1 MKKPLSRFKFALF
14 AVGIMSLAFAV
25 KSCSSGEK
33 NKKTNDNAIALPVY
47 TVDTGTVVVDKSF
60 LGTVEGKINVEI
72 RPQVTGEL
80 VQAYV
85 DEGDYVEKG
94 QKLFKINPQTYQQNL
109 YEALAAENV
118 AKANLN
124 NAQLEVERLKP
135 LVENQVI
142 APIRLEK
149 EQSNYAVAQANLRQA
164 KAQVASA
171 QIMMDF
177 TVINAPVS
185 GYIGRIPKRIGNV
198 VSPGDKEPITV
209 LSDVHEVYVYFSMNE
224 SDFFEILKNKKAR
237 QTANAKGKDI
247 DTNQT
252 VSLILANGTEYPEAG
267 VIDASSGQI
276 NKNTGA
282 ITMRASF
289 SNESNI
295 LRSGNTGTLIMHKK
309 ISGALIIPQKATFE
323 LQAITF
329 VKKMTPEGY
338 VKRQKIDIQST
349 APNNRYIVSGGL
361 NPGDRILVEGMNK
374 VNDSTKIKALP
385 YRADS
390 IITPKSTLAKPDSSL
405 TKNN

>member
-1 MKKPLSRFKFALF
+1 MKKPLSKIKFLCF
-14 AVGIMSLAFAV
+14 AAGIVGMAFFL
-25 KSCSSGEK
+25 KSCSGGEQK
-33 NKKTNDNAIALPVY
+33 KKTNDNAIALPVY

-80 VQAYV
+80 VRAFV
-85 DEGDYVEKG
+85 DEGDFVEKG
-94 QKLFKINPQTYQQNL
+94 QKLFKINPQMYQQNL
-109 YEALAAENV
+109 YEAKAALNV
-118 AKANLN
+118 ARANLN
-124 NAQLEVERLKP
+124 NAKLEVDRLKP
-135 LVENQVI
+135 LVEHQVI

-149 EQSNYAVAQANLRQA
+149 EKSNYAVAQANLTQA
-164 KAQVASA
+164 KAQVANA
-171 QIMMDF
+171 QIMMDY

-185 GYIGRIPKRIGNV
+185 GYIGRIPKRIGNL

-224 SDFFEILKNKKAR
+224 SDFYELLKGRKAKKK
-237 QTANAKGKDI
+237 ANAKGKDI

-252 VSLILANGTEYPEAG
+252 VNLILSNGTVYPGTG

-289 SNESNI
+289 PNDNNI

-309 ISGALIIPQKATFE
+309 MSDEIIIPQKATFE

-329 VKKMTPEGY
+329 VKKLTADNRVE
-338 VKRQKIDIQST
+338 RQKIEIKST
-349 APNNRYIVSGGL
+349 APNNRYIVSAGL
-361 NPGDRILVEGMNK
+361 KPGDRILLEGMNK
-374 VNDSTKIKALP
+374 VNDSTVIKPLP
-385 YRADS
+385 VKSDS
-390 IITPKSTLAKPDSSL
+390 IIQATPAVNTIDTSATSAE
-405 TKNN
+405 